1 MHLQRFPPR
10 LVALLETQFG
20 AVSRPQLLD
29 HMTEGEVEGLVAR
42 RSLEIVE
49 RGIYR
54 VRGGATPPEQ
64 AAMAAVLR
72 CRPQAVVTGPFVL
85 GLLNVDGF
93 DRSMPF
99 EVLVRPGRRPANV
112 RFAWRRNP
120 TPDQTIGWRGGL
132 PIVTPTVALV
142 DSAREI
148 GALAPRQLRV
158 GFDAARWAGLTDAGR
173 VLTRAREL
181 GRRDPGARF
190 FLDFLDAD
198 DGRVPES
205 EPERLLGD
213 IVSSFDP
220 GPEAQV
226 WVTPRRRSDWFWRY
240 LRLAL
245 EFLGRVDHLHP
256 DGRLADRAREEE
268 LEDVGVRVVS
278 VVAEDLHRP
287 DDLRAWLRVVLERRA
302 RQLGVPA
309 PVER

>member
-10 LVALLETQFG
+10 LVALIEAQFG
-20 AVSRPQLLD
+20 AVARPQLLD

-42 RSLEIVE
+42 RSLEIVQ
-49 RGIYR
+49 RGVYR
-54 VRGGATPPEQ
+54 VRGGATSPEQ
-64 AAMAAVLR
+64 SAMAAVLR

-112 RFAWRRNP
+112 GFSWRRNP
-120 TPDQTIGWRGGL
+120 TPDATIGWRQGL
-132 PIVTPTVALV
+132 PIATPTVALV
-142 DSAREI
+142 DSARWVATVGER
-148 GALAPRQLRV
+148 PLRV
-158 GFDAARWAGLTDAGR
+158 AFDAARWAGLTDAGR

-181 GRRDPGARF
+181 GPRDRGARF
-190 FLDFLDAD
+190 FLDFLQD
-198 DGRVPES
+198 DGGVPQS
-205 EPERLLGD
+205 EQERLLGGV
-213 IVSSFDP
+213 VSSFDP
-220 GPEAQV
+220 APEAQV

-245 EFLGRVDHLHP
+245 EFLGSTDHLHP

-287 DDLRAWLRVVLERRA
+287 DDLRAWLRVVLDRRA
-302 RQLGVPA
+302 RELGVDP
-309 PVER
+309 PVQR